1 MKSLVCPVSPDRIL
15 EAQPRISALMVV
27 GLLLTFLVTKLWVIP
42 AFLFI
47 DFLLRGFTSGKYSLI
62 GSLSKTL
69 ALKYYSNTPRID
81 KAPKVFAARL
91 GMIFSFAVLV
101 LSLAGVGVL
110 ASGLAIVLIV
120 FASVECFLNFCVGC
134 YVYTLFIIPLSK
146 SL

>member
-1 MKSLVCPVSPDRIL
+1 MKSLVCPVSPERIL

-42 AFLFI
+42 AFLFV

-62 GSLSKTL
+62 GSLSKKL

-101 LSLAGVGVL
+101 LSLVGAGVVANSL
-110 ASGLAIVLIV
+110 AFVLIV